1 MSIHSQNFVAQRHA
15 QFDFTEDEIIKIA
28 GRRPFIVSR
37 HAPDQAKLRGQ
48 VYHMHKHGKLKLIGY
63 DGRVFKY
70 RSIEHDQNE
79 NHPAAD

>member
-1 MSIHSQNFVAQRHA
+1 MTIRSQNFVAQRHA

-37 HAPDQAKLRGQ
+37 YDPEQSRLRGQ
-48 VYHMHKHGKLKLIGY
+48 VYRMQRVGKLKLIGY

-70 RSIEHDQNE
+70 RSNEHA
-79 NHPAAD
+79 NHQT

>member
-1 MSIHSQNFVAQRHA
+1 MTIHSANLVAQRHA

-37 HAPDQAKLRGQ
+37 YDPGQSRLRGQ
-48 VYHMHKHGKLKLIGY
+48 VYRMQRVGKLKLIGY

-70 RSIEHDQNE
+70 RSNEH
-79 NHPAAD
+79 ADH

>member
-1 MSIHSQNFVAQRHA
+1 MTIHSQNFVAQRHA

-37 HAPDQAKLRGQ
+37 YDPGQSKLRGQ
-48 VYHMHKHGKLKLIGY
+48 VYRMQRVGKLKLIGY

-70 RSIEHDQNE
+70 RSNEHA
-79 NHPAAD
+79 NHQT